1 MKEDQFIR
9 NLTEGKENPFR
20 VPDGYFEAFNRRLG
34 GKLEKPRKQHPTR
47 KWWSVAAAVAVAMV
61 MGLTLLLNFSDSSQ
75 PGSTA
80 GKMVAVAT
88 GTDEAQYSDEYVLEL
103 MDYAMMS
110 NAEIEDYLTQDE

>member
-20 VPDGYFEAFNRRLG
+20 VPDGYFEAFNRRLA

-47 KWWSVAAAVAVAMV
+47 KWWSVAAAVAVAVV

-75 PGSTA
+75 HGSTA